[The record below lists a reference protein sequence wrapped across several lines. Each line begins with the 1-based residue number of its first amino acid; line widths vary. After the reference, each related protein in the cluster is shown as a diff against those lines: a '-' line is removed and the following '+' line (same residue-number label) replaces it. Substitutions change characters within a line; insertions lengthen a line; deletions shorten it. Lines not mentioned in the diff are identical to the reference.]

1 MNNGDDYDHPKKYI
15 TGLSKTERM
24 KLFPDNTYIINS
36 KNQICIMTNG
46 RPQFTNDD
54 GNKTSNK
61 SKCSGKL
68 NILLCPEKDCVW
80 HSKSNQCRN
89 RKNASKKIIEEDSLH
104 RKLYIDKPMTI
115 FNVKKQKSKVV
126 RLMQLLIEGYHDED
140 DLTYLQHVIKK
151 LNKLLVKID
160 TDEGNYT
167 TPSFSLSD
175 YDDN

>member
-1 MNNGDDYDHPKKYI
+1 M
-15 TGLSKTERM
+15 
-24 KLFPDNTYIINS
+24 
-36 KNQICIMTNG
+36 
-46 RPQFTNDD
+46 
-54 GNKTSNK
+54 
-61 SKCSGKL
+61 
-68 NILLCPEKDCVW
+68 LCPEKDCVW

-160 TDEGNYT
+160 TYEGNYT